1 MGLSDVF
8 LCEVD
13 VLNEDVAMS
22 VSLSPSNCSPGG
34 SLSSV
39 VTCHG
44 LHQTDPV
51 SSTGKIVADLEEEDG
66 DDDDDVDM
74 DVDEESNGSSD
85 EELEDEGD
93 DDFDEEFDEDF
104 EDLEYDLEEM
114 GDDDV
119 EKLNGKSCGIE
130 LDDLS

>member
-13 VLNEDVAMS
+13 VLSEDVAMS
-22 VSLSPSNCSPGG
+22 VSLSPSNYSPGG
-34 SLSSV
+34 SLNSV

-44 LHQTDPV
+44 VPQNDSVP
-51 SSTGKIVADLEEEDG
+51 STGKIEADLEEVDEEDG
-66 DDDDDVDM
+66 DDDA

-130 LDDLS
+130 LDD